1 MLLIILLQC
10 RLQANKKACVLL
22 VHFFLGC
29 RKPSKRAD
37 VLRMLFF
44 QGRLVATMELACL
57 A

>member
-1 MLLIILLQC
+1 MTSERASVLLMLLLQC

-44 QGRLVATMELACL
+44 
-57 A
+57 